1 GEDIGHWWLLTSA
14 LLGVNKV
21 VVLLVGGG
29 FGSWWVCLLSSVK
42 HAGGLLLVRRAC
54 LVLEFLGLSGCIR
67 VFIMVDDLNELLA
80 NLKFSES
87 EKERVVCQN
96 ATELD
101 MQGLRHGR
109 MNQQV
114 AINVRGAIGELLV
127 IDWRDKDGC

>member
-1 GEDIGHWWLLTSA
+1 
-14 LLGVNKV
+14 
-21 VVLLVGGG
+21 LLV
-29 FGSWWVCLLSSVK
+29 
-42 HAGGLLLVRRAC
+42 
-54 LVLEFLGLSGCIR
+54 
-67 VFIMVDDLNELLA
+67 

-101 MQGLRHGR
+101 IQGFEAWVVGKIMAEEKINREAIFRALKSLCFDQCLFSMVPFVKGQDISHYNVNHVPFWVRIYNICLER

-127 IDWRDKDGC
+127 IDWRDRDSC